1 MTGTDREKKSASPSG
16 VRMRALNAALMV
28 VVLVVSVL
36 LLFSSYHATQGYDRM
51 RLATD
56 RYIVCQQNAELFR
69 EGSDTL
75 TADVRSFAATGDPAH
90 AQAFMEE
97 MEVTRSRER
106 ALEGIRQYMS
116 GAETL
121 NYLSSALEK
130 SNALVGVEFYAMRL
144 TAAGYGL
151 APEDLPEAVCRLAL
165 LPEDAAL
172 SAEEQRARARELVF
186 GEAYV
191 ERKNE
196 IYSDVDKSINA
207 LVEETRAEQQ
217 SSLETLSNT
226 LLRQRVL
233 VALLLC
239 VMFAV
244 MLLFSRLMIGP
255 LERCVKHIRRNET
268 IPEEGAFETRFLA
281 KTFNDFFRQN
291 SRNQEQLSYSATHD
305 ALTGL
310 YNRAAFEDF
319 RRTMTEK
326 DVGVLIVDVD
336 HFKQVNDTYGHH
348 AGDETLRRVAAE
360 EFLPLGGLYLQD
372 GRRRVLRRH
381 GARHLPAEKPGTGQD
396 RTRQPR
402 AFGAAGR
409 IARRYA
415 ERRRGLRRPAE
426 RDGGHLQGCGRRAL
440 RDQEQRARRLRFL
453 RIRKAGKSMRKEKCP
468 VHERRW

>member
-151 APEDLPEAVCRLAL
+151 APEDLPEAVCTLAL

-172 SAEEQRARARELVF
+172 SAEEQRAHARELVF

-348 AGDETLRRVAAE
+348 AGDETLRRVAAVLKSSFRSE
-360 EFLPLGGLYLQD
+360 DFICRTGGDEFCVVMAHATSQLKNLVRDTIERANRALSVPQGES
-372 GRRRVLRRH
+372 
-381 GARHLPAEKPGTGQD
+381 PAVTLSVGV
-396 RTRQPR
+396 
-402 AFGAAGR
+402 AFGDRQNATEDIFRDADAALYE
-409 IARRYA
+409 IKNSAR
-415 ERRRGLRRPAE
+415 
-426 RDGGHLQGCGRRAL
+426 GGCEFYGSGKP
-440 RDQEQRARRLRFL
+440 E
-453 RIRKAGKSMRKEKCP
+453 KA
-468 VHERRW
+468 